1 MEEISVATSE
11 GLYTIGRPEPVSF
24 KGETV
29 NDYVRDGSGAW
40 AIIDG
45 NGVWRRDADGWKGI
59 AAKSDLRL
67 NCLLP
72 GKDVFVGTAEAHLYR
87 LDESGL
93 HPLGSFDRADGRDDW
108 YTPWGGPPDVRSI
121 TRGPSGSIYANVH
134 VGGILR
140 SEDEGSSWVPT
151 IDIHSD
157 VHEVRAYE
165 AGGLGDLVIAA
176 TAWGLA
182 LSEDGALAW
191 GFDDEGLHASYAR
204 AVGLCNGTILMS
216 SSLGP
221 HGGRSAIYRR
231 AFGRAGF
238 SKCEDGLP
246 EWFGDNIDS
255 GCLATDGSRAAFG
268 TSDGRVFL
276 SEDEGSSW
284 SEVASDLPPV
294 RAVAFG

>member
-1 MEEISVATSE
+1 MVEISVATSD
-11 GLYTIGRPEPVSF
+11 GLHAVGRAEAVAF

-29 NDYVRDGSGAW
+29 NSYVREGSGAW
-40 AIIDG
+40 AITEG
-45 NGVWRRDADGWKGI
+45 TGVWRRGPDGWKHVTT
-59 AAKSDLRL
+59 ASDLRL

-72 GKDVFVGTAEAHLYR
+72 GKDVLVGTAEAHLHR
-87 LDESGL
+87 LGEGGL
-93 HPLGSFDRADGRDDW
+93 QPLGSFDQADGRDDW

-121 TRGPSGSIYANVH
+121 TRGSSGSIYANVH
-134 VGGILR
+134 VGGVLR
-140 SEDEGSSWVPT
+140 SEDDGSSWTPT

-165 AGGLGDLVIAA
+165 ANGLGDLVLAA

-182 LSEDGALAW
+182 LSEDGARAW

-204 AVGLCNGTILMS
+204 AVGLCNGRVLMS
-216 SSLGP
+216 SSVGP

-231 AFGRAGF
+231 ALGRAGF

-246 EWFGDNIDS
+246 EWFNDNIDT
-255 GCLATDGSRAAFG
+255 GCLATEGTRAAFG

-284 SEVASDLPPV
+284 SEVASGLPPV
-294 RAVAFG
+294 RAVAFE